1 MNRAALLALLALAAC
16 GGREVEDTGLSLV
29 ARKEGDNGY
38 LVWGRTTSRDALEL
52 SVEDGDRVLFGP
64 VPLLAREGRFR
75 VDFTIEPTE
84 HRMLYLFLADAGGAP
99 QWRVE
104 IPRGHR
110 EVRFGPPLPAE
121 PPPPEYLPLA
131 R

>member
-1 MNRAALLALLALAAC
+1 VRLAALFLLLALAAC
-16 GGREVEDTGLSLV
+16 GGREAEDTGLSLV
-29 ARKEGDNGY
+29 ARREGDDGY
-38 LVWGRTTSRDALEL
+38 LVWGRTTSREALEL
-52 SVEDGDRVLFGP
+52 SVEDGERVLFGP

-75 VDFTIEPTE
+75 VDFTVEPTE
-84 HRMLYLFLADAGGAP
+84 RRVLYLFLSDAGGGR

-104 IPRGHR
+104 IPRGRR
-110 EVRFGPPLPAE
+110 EVRFGPPLPPE

>member
-1 MNRAALLALLALAAC
+1 MRLAALFLLLALAAC
-16 GGREVEDTGLSLV
+16 GGREAEDTGLSLV
-29 ARKEGDNGY
+29 ARREGDDGY
-38 LVWGRTTSRDALEL
+38 LVWGRTTSREALEL
-52 SVEDGDRVLFGP
+52 SVEDGERVLFGP

-75 VDFTIEPTE
+75 VDFTVEPTE
-84 HRMLYLFLADAGGAP
+84 RRVLYLFLSDAGGGR

-104 IPRGHR
+104 IPRGRR
-110 EVRFGPPLPAE
+110 EVRFGPPLPPE

>member
-1 MNRAALLALLALAAC
+1 MKRAVLSVLLALAAC
-16 GGREVEDTGLSLV
+16 GERRVEDTGLSLV

-38 LVWGRTTSRDALEL
+38 LVWGRTTSPEALDL

-75 VDFTIEPTE
+75 LDFTVEPTE
-84 HRMLYLFLADAGGAP
+84 RSVLYLYLSDARGAR

-104 IPRGHR
+104 IPRGRR

>member
-1 MNRAALLALLALAAC
+1 MRRAALFVLLALAAC

-38 LVWGRTTSRDALEL
+38 LVWGRTTSPEALDL

-75 VDFTIEPTE
+75 VDFTIEATE
-84 HRMLYLFLADAGGAP
+84 RPMLYLFLSDAGGAR

-104 IPRGHR
+104 IPRGRR